1 MDPTSRAV
9 RSIATQ
15 GRRRWNPRRT
25 DRWGRRTPGAL
36 AALLV
41 LVVLLVAGCGGSDAP
56 TAASASPRPGGTFT
70 FAAETEPGC
79 LDPGYDPLNVTALID
94 RNIFDSLVYQAPD
107 RSFHPWLAE
116 RWTVSPDGRTYTFTL
131 RKGVTFQDATPLTA
145 DAVRAT
151 FDHAVA
157 PATKS
162 LYAASLLRT
171 YQGADIVNPTTVA
184 IRLARPDATILQAL
198 STPYLGIQS
207 AKALTRPTTEQCTH
221 PVGSGPFSFVSW
233 TKTQRLALTRNASY
247 AWGPNAPGARPGAAY
262 LDGITISFIKEDA
275 ARLGAL
281 TSGQVNAIGQV
292 PPVSARTIHGNG
304 LQLLTNQA
312 PGGVFALYLNTGRG
326 PLADLR
332 VRRALQRGVDYE
344 GITKSVYFGQ
354 YARAWSVLSPTTAS
368 YDRALENSW
377 RPDPALAGRLL
388 DEAGWT
394 GRDGQGYRTKDGQQ
408 LKISLP
414 YPAQFLREQRDVLY
428 QGIQALAHKIGIN
441 IDVVGQDS
449 GTYNRAVSTHT
460 ADIVAVSTQRAE
472 PDILRLLFGSAEVLS
487 KGGYN
492 VFGLRDP
499 ALDRLLDEA
508 AASSDTAVRTRDY
521 TQVQAR
527 VIDQAYAIPVYVP
540 TYLLGTSTRVHG
552 LSFSASGD
560 PVLTGVWLAG

>member
-1 MDPTSRAV
+1 MVS
-9 RSIATQ
+9 TQ
-15 GRRRWNPRRT
+15 LVTGTAARRRRRWSRVRR
-25 DRWGRRTPGAL
+25 DRWGRRAPAGL

-41 LVVLLVAGCGGSDAP
+41 LVGLLASGCGGNDAP
-56 TAASASPRPGGTFT
+56 TAAASPRSGGTLT

-107 RSFHPWLAE
+107 LSFHPWLAE
-116 RWTVSPDGRTYTFTL
+116 RWTTSPDRRTYTFTL
-131 RKGVTFQDATPLTA
+131 RKGVTFHDGAPLTA

-151 FDHAVA
+151 LDHAVA

-162 LYAASLLRT
+162 LYAGSLLRT

-184 IRLARPDATILQAL
+184 VRLARPDASILQAL
-198 STPYLGIQS
+198 STPFLGIQS
-207 AKALTRPTTEQCTH
+207 PRALTRPTTQQCVH

-233 TKTQRLALTRNASY
+233 TKTQRLALRRNAAY
-247 AWGPNAPGARPGAAY
+247 TWGPNAPGARPGAAY
-262 LDGITISFIKEDA
+262 LDGITVSFIKEDA

-281 TSGQVNAIGQV
+281 TSGQVNAIAQV
-292 PPVSARTIHGNG
+292 PPVSARTVRGNG
-304 LQLLTNQA
+304 LRLLTDQA
-312 PGGVFALYLNTGRG
+312 PGGVFTLYLNTTRG
-326 PLADLR
+326 PLTDLR
-332 VRRALQRGVDYE
+332 VRRALQRGVDF
-344 GITKSVYFGQ
+344 TALTTSVYFGQ
-354 YARAWSVLSPTTAS
+354 YARAWSALSPTTAA

-394 GRDGQGYRTKDGQQ
+394 GRDGQGYRTRDGQQ
-408 LKISLP
+408 LRIFLP

-428 QGIQALAHKIGIN
+428 QGIQASARKLGIHL
-441 IDVVGQDS
+441 DVVGQDS
-449 GTYNRAVSTHT
+449 GTYTRAVATRT

-492 VFGLRDP
+492 VLGLRDP
-499 ALDRLLDEA
+499 TLDRQLDEA
-508 AASSDTAVRTRDY
+508 AASSDGTVRRRDY
-521 TQVQAR
+521 AAVQAR
-527 VIDQAYAIPVYVP
+527 VIDQAYAIPIYVP

-560 PVLTGVWLAG
+560 PVLTGAWLSG